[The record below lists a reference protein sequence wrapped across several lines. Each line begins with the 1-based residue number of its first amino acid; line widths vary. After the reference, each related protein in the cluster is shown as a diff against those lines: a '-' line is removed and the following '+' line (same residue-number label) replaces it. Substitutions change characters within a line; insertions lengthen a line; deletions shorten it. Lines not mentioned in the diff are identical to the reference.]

1 MDNQAAQNRAE
12 IARIKNDL
20 AFGKITYTEAQEQAA
35 PTLKRINEKAKELAK
50 KYNRRH
56 RDITFAEIMR

>member
-1 MDNQAAQNRAE
+1 MNNQALQNREE
-12 IARIKNDL
+12 ITRIKNAL
-20 AFGKITYTEAQEQAA
+20 AIGEITYAEAQEQAA

>member
-1 MDNQAAQNRAE
+1 MDKQALENRAE

-20 AFGKITYTEAQEQAA
+20 AFGKITYAEAQEQAA

>member
-1 MDNQAAQNRAE
+1 MDKQALENRAE
-12 IARIKNDL
+12 IARIKNAL
-20 AFGKITYTEAQEQAA
+20 AFGEITYAEAREQAA

-56 RDITFAEIMR
+56 REITFAEIMR

>member
-1 MDNQAAQNRAE
+1 MNSQALQNREE
-12 IARIKNDL
+12 ITRIKNAL
-20 AFGKITYTEAQEQAA
+20 AIGEITYAEAQEQAA

-50 KYNRRH
+50 KYNRRY

>member
-1 MDNQAAQNRAE
+1 MNSQALQNREE
-12 IARIKNDL
+12 ITRIKNAL
-20 AFGKITYTEAQEQAA
+20 AFGEITYAEAQEQAA
-35 PTLKRINEKAKELAK
+35 PTLKKINEKAKELAK

>member
-1 MDNQAAQNRAE
+1 MDNQAAENRAE

-20 AFGKITYTEAQEQAA
+20 AFGKITYAEAQEQAA